1 MNQEISSLM
10 DGELEPLQAERTIR
24 ACGQSEDLKDTWNL
38 YHVIGDA
45 LRGQAPRALAR
56 DAGVMQALEKQ
67 PTVLAPPRRRIDSTV
82 GRVALA
88 AAASVATIGVVGWIG
103 MQGGPG
109 TPSQSI
115 ATGAPA
121 NAIKPVAATAAVPP
135 ASQPGASAPVIE
147 VQDYLAAHRQIP
159 SPDLYRPAANRAAA
173 GAR

>member
-10 DGELEPLQAERTIR
+10 DGELEPQEAERIIR
-24 ACGQSEDLKDTWNL
+24 ACGLSEDHKDTWHL
-38 YHVIGDA
+38 YHVIGES
-45 LRGQAPRALAR
+45 LRGQAPRTLAR
-56 DAGVMQALEKQ
+56 QGRVMAALEQQ
-67 PTVLAPPRRRIDSTV
+67 PTVLAPRRRMPASM

-103 MQGGPG
+103 MQQG
-109 TPSQSI
+109 T
-115 ATGAPA
+115 TGTSSTPVAGSPA
-121 NAIKPVAATAAVPP
+121 AAIKPVAATATVVPP
-135 ASQPGASAPVIE
+135 AQPATAPIIE

>member
-10 DGELEPLQAERTIR
+10 DGELEPAQAERTIR

-38 YHVIGDA
+38 YHVIGDT

-56 DAGVMQALEKQ
+56 DPRVMQGLDKQ
-67 PTVLAPPRRRIDSTV
+67 PTVLAPPRRRVDSTV

-109 TPSQSI
+109 TPSQSV
-115 ATGAPA
+115 ASGTPA
-121 NAIKPVAATAAVPP
+121 AAIKPIAATGTVAPVAQPAAN
-135 ASQPGASAPVIE
+135 APVIE